1 MLDLDR
7 RLSAI
12 FSQAFD
18 NCNSLNSIFKL
29 ITILG
34 NLLERPTIKTDFEP
48 RFGQI
53 VEMLEFEMDSTKK
66 IYDEQKGLK
75 LREDRIKVHRNM
87 PEVSGG
93 LKWCHDL
100 KERVSKPMEQFK
112 KLIDH
117 PITNSE
123 QMDRVNKKFKELLDF
138 LNGFSNEIYK
148 TWCSHVGKLSNNNLE
163 KNLIVRDPK
172 TKSIRT
178 NFDPQVWFLIFIFFY
193 FL

>member
-1 MLDLDR
+1 
-7 RLSAI
+7 LSAI
-12 FSQAFD
+12 ISQAFED
-18 NCNSLNSIFKL
+18 CNSLNSIFKL

-34 NLLERPTIKTDFEP
+34 NLLERKTIKHDFEP
-48 RFGQI
+48 RYVQI
-53 VEMLEFEMDSTKK
+53 VEMLENEMDSTKK

-75 LREDRIKVHRNM
+75 LKEDRINVHRNM

-93 LKWCHDL
+93 LKWCQEL
-100 KERVSKPMEQFK
+100 KDRVSKPMELFK

-123 QMDRVNKKFKELLDF
+123 QMERVNKKYKELLDL

-172 TKSIRT
+172 TKSIKT
-178 NFDPQVWFLIFIFFY
+178 NFDPQV
-193 FL
+193 